1 MMTQK
6 LIPAN
11 QILEMT
17 EETGQDLDSCD
28 ITSITKAYTF
38 KLILKLHK
46 QDKLSLDDTLDRW
59 LPEIAAQIS
68 DGENITIRELLNAQG
83 KIWDDL
89 SDNDDFIA
97 EIIMTTLSL
106 T

>member
-6 LIPAN
+6 LIPGDR
-11 QILEMT
+11 ILEMT
-17 EETGQDLDSCD
+17 EAANQDSDSFD
-28 ITSITKAYTF
+28 FVSITKAYTL
-38 KLILKLHK
+38 KLILKLHR
-46 QDKLSLDDTLDRW
+46 QGKLSLDDELNLW
-59 LPEIAAQIS
+59 LPEIAAQIP
-68 DGENITIRELLNAQG
+68 DGENITVRELLNAQA

-97 EIIMTTLSL
+97 AIIMTTLSL

>member
-6 LIPAN
+6 LIPAD

-17 EETGQDLDSCD
+17 EAVSQDLDSSE

-38 KLILKLHK
+38 KVILKLHK
-46 QDKLSLDDTLDRW
+46 QDKLSLDDTFNQW
-59 LPEIAAQIS
+59 LPEIAVQIP
-68 DGENITIRELLNAQG
+68 DGENTTIGELLNGKG
-83 KIWDDL
+83 KIWDYL
-89 SDNDDFIA
+89 SDYDDFIA

>member
-1 MMTQK
+1 MTQK

-11 QILEMT
+11 QISELT
-17 EETGQDLDSCD
+17 EAASQDLDSSD
-28 ITSITKAYTF
+28 IASITRTYTF
-38 KLILKLHK
+38 KVILKLYK
-46 QDKLSLDDTLDRW
+46 QGELSLDDTLDRW
-59 LPEIAAQIS
+59 LPEIAAQIP
-68 DGENITIRELLNAQG
+68 DGEKITIRELLNAQG
-83 KIWDDL
+83 KIWNDL